1 MGKYQAVVVDDEE
14 SIATLMAAFLKQE
27 GLEVKQFTN
36 CSEALDA
43 MKNTRTDLY
52 FVDYLLPYMKG
63 DQFIAKLRDEGE
75 TAPAVLMTGMGK
87 SQIEQET
94 DVSYEDILEKPFTLE
109 DVSQVVHY
117 FLK

>member
-14 SIATLMAAFLKQE
+14 AIATLMAAFLKQE

-36 CSEALDA
+36 CHEALEA
-43 MKNTRTDLY
+43 MKDIRTDLY
-52 FVDYLLPYMKG
+52 FVDYLLPSMKG
-63 DQFIAKLRDEGE
+63 DQFMAKLRDEGE
-75 TAPAVLMTGMGK
+75 TAPAILMTGMGRGHL
-87 SQIEQET
+87 EQET
-94 DVSYEDILEKPFTLE
+94 AEFFQDVLEKPFTLE